1 MTFDDI
7 VFGEIKNST
16 FEVEGDP
23 ILIKS
28 DGYPTYHLVSSGS
41 GSTNFIRCRE
51 KGATKKV
58 LNLKI
63 GF

>member
-1 MTFDDI
+1 MPKGRLKPRYFIVQMTFNDI

-28 DGYPTYHLVSSGS
+28 DGFPTYHLVSLSVGCS
-41 GSTNFIRCRE
+41 RKFLR
-51 KGATKKV
+51 
-58 LNLKI
+58 
-63 GF
+63 